1 MFKNLKKRSE
11 GFTIIEAMIV
21 LAIAGLIMLIVFL
34 AVPGLQR
41 SQRNTARKN
50 DIARV
55 GAAVI
60 DWYANNPGS
69 ALATAPATSGPNL
82 VSATGSLAQYNG
94 LAYGALLNANIL
106 TIDAVTSAMVNP
118 GVPTVGTLSA
128 IPAGIKD
135 VNLSGMALRQNA
147 KCDAA
152 GAVVFDGSNTK
163 VAIQYLLETN
173 GAATPYCVQA
183 N

>member
-55 GAAVI
+55 GASVI
-60 DWYANNPGS
+60 DWYANNPGNTIYS
-69 ALATAPATSGPNL
+69 AVAATTATNGANL
-82 VSATGSLAQYNG
+82 LSATGSLAQYNG
-94 LAYGALLNANIL
+94 LAYGVAVGANTLTISQTPVLGAAAMVPGAVNANL
-106 TIDAVTSAMVNP
+106 TAIALFQN
-118 GVPTVGTLSA
+118 GTC
-128 IPAGIKD
+128 G
-135 VNLSGMALRQNA
+135 
-147 KCDAA
+147 AA
-152 GAVVFDGSNTK
+152 GAVAFDGSNTK

-173 GAATPYCVQA
+173 GTATPYCVQA

>member
-69 ALATAPATSGPNL
+69 AIATAPATSGLSL
-82 VSATGSLAQYNG
+82 VNATGSLAQYNG
-94 LAYGALLNANIL
+94 LAYGAAVGANTLTISQTPAIGAAAMVTGAANANL
-106 TIDAVTSAMVNP
+106 TALALFQN
-118 GVPTVGTLSA
+118 GTC
-128 IPAGIKD
+128 G
-135 VNLSGMALRQNA
+135 
-147 KCDAA
+147 AA
-152 GAVVFDGSNTK
+152 GAVSYDASNTK

-173 GAATPYCVQA
+173 GTATPYCVQA